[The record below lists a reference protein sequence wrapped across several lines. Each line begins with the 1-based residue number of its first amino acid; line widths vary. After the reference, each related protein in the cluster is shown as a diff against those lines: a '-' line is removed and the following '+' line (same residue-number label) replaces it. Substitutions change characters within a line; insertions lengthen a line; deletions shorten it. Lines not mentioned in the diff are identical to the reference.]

1 MTYYIYSQHWWAHC
15 WNTPVGSEGC
25 SSKKLSE
32 KWEFGNVPC
41 FKIWKNMTCN
51 ERFVFFYIYP
61 KTTLTIVCNLTKW
74 EETNMWGCY
83 YFLVGILTVKR
94 TQCSREGESSYIKQ
108 HAFCSAGSFAF
119 WVLGKLSASKYLRS
133 SIFAVLEG
141 KRNPIRWQ
149 QRLFCS
155 MCLHSFTCGGQLL
168 WHCSNLLQEWI

>member
-1 MTYYIYSQHWWAHC
+1 
-15 WNTPVGSEGC
+15 
-25 SSKKLSE
+25 
-32 KWEFGNVPC
+32 
-41 FKIWKNMTCN
+41 MTCN

>member
-1 MTYYIYSQHWWAHC
+1 
-15 WNTPVGSEGC
+15 
-25 SSKKLSE
+25 
-32 KWEFGNVPC
+32 
-41 FKIWKNMTCN
+41 MTCN

-94 TQCSREGESSYIKQ
+94 TQCSWEGESSYIKQ

-141 KRNPIRWQ
+141 KRNP
-149 QRLFCS
+149 LGGSKGFPAACAFTPS
-155 MCLHSFTCGGQLL
+155 PAVVSCCGTAVTHSRNGFRGVGAISPHSC
-168 WHCSNLLQEWI
+168 I